1 MFIYKL
7 LTRPSY
13 RRWPYYRS
21 KRLRNK
27 FYCEIKFIRLCQ
39 NIII

>member
-7 LTRPSY
+7 STRPSY

-21 KRLRNK
+21 KRNK
-27 FYCEIKFIRLCQ
+27 FYCKIKFIRLCQ